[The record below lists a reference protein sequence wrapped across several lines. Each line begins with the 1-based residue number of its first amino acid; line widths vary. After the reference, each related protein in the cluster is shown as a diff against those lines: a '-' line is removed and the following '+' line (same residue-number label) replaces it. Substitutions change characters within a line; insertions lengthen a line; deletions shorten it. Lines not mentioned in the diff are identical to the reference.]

1 MVRKHILFSGR
12 VQGVGFRYHSS
23 ALAGDCHLSGWVR
36 NLRSGDVEIEVQGKP
51 LDVERFLFLIG
62 KNDSY
67 IRIDHMEVDDCQ
79 ERDEKDFSERF

>member
-23 ALAGDCHLSGWVR
+23 VLAGSCHLSGWVR
-36 NLRSGDVEIEVQGKP
+36 NLSSGDVEIEIQGKP

-62 KNDSY
+62 KNDLY
-67 IRIDHMEVDDCQ
+67 IRIEHMEVDDRQ
-79 ERDEKDFSERF
+79 ERDEKDFFERL

>member
-23 ALAGDCHLSGWVR
+23 VLASNCHLSGWVR
-36 NLRSGDVEIEVQGKP
+36 NLSSGDVEIEVQGTP

-67 IRIDHMEVDDCQ
+67 IRIDHMEVDDRQ
-79 ERDEKDFSERF
+79 EIDEKDFFERF